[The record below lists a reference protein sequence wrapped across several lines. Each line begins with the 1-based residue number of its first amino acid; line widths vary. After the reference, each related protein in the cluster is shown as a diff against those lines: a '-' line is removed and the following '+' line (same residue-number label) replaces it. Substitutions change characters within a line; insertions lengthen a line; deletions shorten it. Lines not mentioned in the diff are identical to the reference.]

1 MRLLK
6 PFRGEPRRLGILAG
20 TFNPPTC
27 AHLGLAEAALAHV
40 DRVLLT
46 LPGVLPHKSWEGA
59 SREQRGELLRAV
71 AETREEYGAAVSEG
85 GLFIDMVREAKQ
97 LFPSAEFSLV
107 CGRDA
112 AERIV
117 GWDYGQPGA
126 IYDLLREFS
135 LLVAPRLGNY
145 EPPPRIRH
153 AVRHLEG
160 CRFDTDS
167 STRVRDAMRGGQEW
181 RNLVPP
187 CIAEEIAKIYG

>member
-27 AHLGLAEAALAHV
+27 AHLALAEAALAHV

-59 SREQRGELLRAV
+59 SREQREQMLTCVTEA
-71 AETREEYGAAVSEG
+71 REEFGAAVSDG
-85 GLFIDMVREAKQ
+85 GLFIDMVREARQ
-97 LFPSAEFSLV
+97 LYPDAAFALV

-126 IYDLLREFS
+126 IYELLREFS
-135 LLVAPRLGNY
+135 LLVAPRQGSY
-145 EPPPRIRH
+145 EPPPSIRH
-153 AVRHLEG
+153 AVQHLEG
-160 CRFDTDS
+160 CRFDADS
-167 STRVRDAMRGGQEW
+167 STRVRETLRGGEDW
-181 RNLVPP
+181 RRLVPP
-187 CIAEEIAKIYG
+187 EIAESVARIYG